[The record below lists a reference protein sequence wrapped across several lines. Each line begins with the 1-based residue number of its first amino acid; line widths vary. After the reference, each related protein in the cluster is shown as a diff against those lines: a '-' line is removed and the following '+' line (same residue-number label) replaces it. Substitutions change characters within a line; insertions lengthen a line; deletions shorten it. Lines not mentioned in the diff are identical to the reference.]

1 MLFKKNITHIYIY
14 FLMLFN
20 LNIYFKIISKTV
32 FIDTNNNLFEQYN
45 YAANKVLGALEN
57 IKSYSEDNLLATVFD
72 GLIDMHRFILNTGYP
87 QNKLDNYLIN
97 KHDLNLISHYLD
109 AINYK
114 ISDIELNYLKPKTYA
129 INELLNEAVI
139 RVNYLKDYI

>member
-1 MLFKKNITHIYIY
+1 
-14 FLMLFN
+14 MLFN
-20 LNIYFKIISKTV
+20 LNIYSKIISKTV
-32 FIDTNNNLFEQYN
+32 SIDTNNNLFEQYN

-114 ISDIELNYLKPKTYA
+114 ISDIKLNYLKPKTYA
-129 INELLNEAVI
+129 ISELLNEAVI

>member
-1 MLFKKNITHIYIY
+1 MLFKKNITYIYI
-14 FLMLFN
+14 LMLFN
-20 LNIYFKIISKTV
+20 LNIYSKIISKTV
-32 FIDTNNNLFEQYN
+32 SIDTNNNLFEQYN

-114 ISDIELNYLKPKTYA
+114 ISDIKLNYLKPKTYA
-129 INELLNEAVI
+129 ISELLNEAVI

>member
-1 MLFKKNITHIYIY
+1 MI
-14 FLMLFN
+14 FN

-32 FIDTNNNLFEQYN
+32 SIDTNNNLFEQYN

-114 ISDIELNYLKPKTYA
+114 ISDIKLNYLKPKTYA
-129 INELLNEAVI
+129 ISELLNEAVI

>member
-1 MLFKKNITHIYIY
+1 MLFKKNITYIYI
-14 FLMLFN
+14 LMLFN

-32 FIDTNNNLFEQYN
+32 SIDTNNNLFEQYN

-114 ISDIELNYLKPKTYA
+114 ISDIKLNYLKPKTYA
-129 INELLNEAVI
+129 ISELLNEAVI
-139 RVNYLKDYI
+139 RVNYLKDYM

>member
-1 MLFKKNITHIYIY
+1 MLFKRNITHIYIY

-20 LNIYFKIISKTV
+20 LNIYSKIVSKTV
-32 FIDTNNNLFEQYN
+32 SIDSNNNLFEQYN
-45 YAANKVLGALEN
+45 YAVNKVLGALEN

-97 KHDLNLISHYLD
+97 KHDLNLISYYLD
-109 AINYK
+109 TINYK
-114 ISDIELNYLKPKTYA
+114 ISDIKLNYLKPKTYA
-129 INELLNEAVI
+129 ISELLNEAVI

>member
-1 MLFKKNITHIYIY
+1 MIS
-14 FLMLFN
+14 N

-32 FIDTNNNLFEQYN
+32 SIDTNNNLFEQYN

-114 ISDIELNYLKPKTYA
+114 ISDIKLNYLKPKTYA
-129 INELLNEAVI
+129 ISELLNEAVI

>member
-1 MLFKKNITHIYIY
+1 
-14 FLMLFN
+14 MLFN
-20 LNIYFKIISKTV
+20 LNIYSKIISKAV
-32 FIDTNNNLFEQYN
+32 SIDTNNNLFEQYN

-114 ISDIELNYLKPKTYA
+114 ISDIKLNYLKPKTYA
-129 INELLNEAVI
+129 ISELLNEAVI

>member
-1 MLFKKNITHIYIY
+1 
-14 FLMLFN
+14 MLFN
-20 LNIYFKIISKTV
+20 LNIYSKIISKTV
-32 FIDTNNNLFEQYN
+32 SIDTNNNLFEQYN

-97 KHDLNLISHYLD
+97 KHDLNLISHY
-109 AINYK
+109 
-114 ISDIELNYLKPKTYA
+114 
-129 INELLNEAVI
+129 
-139 RVNYLKDYI
+139 

>member
-1 MLFKKNITHIYIY
+1 
-14 FLMLFN
+14 MLFN

-32 FIDTNNNLFEQYN
+32 SIDTNNNLFEQYN

-114 ISDIELNYLKPKTYA
+114 ISDIKLNYLKPKTYA
-129 INELLNEAVI
+129 ISELLNEAVI

>member
-1 MLFKKNITHIYIY
+1 MI
-14 FLMLFN
+14 FN

-32 FIDTNNNLFEQYN
+32 SIDTNNNLFEQYN

-97 KHDLNLISHYLD
+97 KHDLNLIYHYLD

-114 ISDIELNYLKPKTYA
+114 ISDIKLNYLKPKTYA
-129 INELLNEAVI
+129 ISELLNEAVI

>member
-20 LNIYFKIISKTV
+20 LNIYSKIISKTV
-32 FIDTNNNLFEQYN
+32 SIDTNNNLFEQYN

-114 ISDIELNYLKPKTYA
+114 ISDIKLNYLKPKTYA
-129 INELLNEAVI
+129 ISELLNEAVI

>member
-1 MLFKKNITHIYIY
+1 MLFKRNITHIYIY
-14 FLMLFN
+14 FLMISN

-32 FIDTNNNLFEQYN
+32 SIDTNNNLFEQYN

-114 ISDIELNYLKPKTYA
+114 ISDIKLNYLKPKTYA
-129 INELLNEAVI
+129 ISELLNEAVI

>member
-1 MLFKKNITHIYIY
+1 
-14 FLMLFN
+14 MLFN

-129 INELLNEAVI
+129 ISELLNEAVI

>member
-1 MLFKKNITHIYIY
+1 MLFKKNITYIYI
-14 FLMLFN
+14 LMLFN

-32 FIDTNNNLFEQYN
+32 SIDTNNNLFEQYN

-114 ISDIELNYLKPKTYA
+114 ISDIKLNYLKPKTYA
-129 INELLNEAVI
+129 ISELLNEAVI